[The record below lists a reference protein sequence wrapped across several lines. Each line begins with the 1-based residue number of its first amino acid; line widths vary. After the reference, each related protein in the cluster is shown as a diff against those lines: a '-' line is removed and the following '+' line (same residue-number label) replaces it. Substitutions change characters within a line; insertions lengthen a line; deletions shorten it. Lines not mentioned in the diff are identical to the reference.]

1 MALFSLATF
10 VPVDRN
16 FGMQSDPEGTLWD
29 DPPHYWDDIVY
40 PAYLEAHKDVFE
52 NGDVENG
59 KPASKVEELLVL
71 ESVKMDIGEAF
82 DLCCQKLKE
91 AAGKS

>member
-1 MALFSLATF
+1 M
-10 VPVDRN
+10 DRN
-16 FGMQSDPEGTLWD
+16 FGVQSDPEGTLWR
-29 DPPHYWDDIVY
+29 DPPHYWEDIVY

-59 KPASKVEELLVL
+59 KPVSKVEDLLVL

-82 DLCCQKLKE
+82 DRCCQKLRE
-91 AAGKS
+91 AAVKS